1 MRLIPILS
9 QKFVGIMM
17 DNMYDFFLSTF
28 TFSDLVNDIL
38 AGYIQTEEFPEWKPK
53 SSNNSILSGPNE
65 CLRNLKSRLASSKGG
80 PHYSRSD
87 IDTTRELYVYN
98 LLISVA
104 LRQSAMMCQYLGQSE
119 RSIAIRKNK
128 FTIRCNL
135 KNWNGEPCQIVQVSP
150 SFQSMYM
157 SFPLIRY
164 VFRLTRS
171 TLITRCTPFSK
182 DSPSLSAATSN
193 VSSSNSRAIG
203 QKGDWLGCWVI
214 ST

>member
-1 MRLIPILS
+1 MIPLLS

-135 KNWNGEPCQIVQVSP
+135 KNWNGEPCQIVQVSL
-150 SFQSMYM
+150 SFQSTIYNVL
-157 SFPLIRY
+157 SFN
-164 VFRLTRS
+164 
-171 TLITRCTPFSK
+171 
-182 DSPSLSAATSN
+182 SL
-193 VSSSNSRAIG
+193 
-203 QKGDWLGCWVI
+203 CF
-214 ST
+214 

>member
-1 MRLIPILS
+1 MLLIHPLT

-38 AGYIQTEEFPEWKPK
+38 AGYIQTEVLPEWKP
-53 SSNNSILSGPNE
+53 NNSDSILSGQNE
-65 CLRNLKSRLASSKGG
+65 CLQNLKSRLASSKGG

-87 IDTTRELYVYN
+87 INTMRELFVYN
-98 LLISVA
+98 LLMTVA
-104 LRQSAMMCQYLGQSE
+104 LKQSAMMCQYLGQSE
-119 RSIAIRKNK
+119 RTIAIRKNK

-157 SFPLIRY
+157 SFPLIRH